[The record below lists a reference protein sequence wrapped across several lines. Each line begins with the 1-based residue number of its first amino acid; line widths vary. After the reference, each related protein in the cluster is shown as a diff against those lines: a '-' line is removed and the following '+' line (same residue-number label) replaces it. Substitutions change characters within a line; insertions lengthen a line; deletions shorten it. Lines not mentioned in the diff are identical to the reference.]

1 MTTTPPLVRAA
12 RREWWH
18 LRSALRSTLLS
29 PTARGALLVT
39 AAALAFATLGSLSGI
54 AYRSGMGSATF
65 VTLRAVIG
73 ASLLAAFLLLRPGS
87 HVSLRG
93 LPRAEKAML
102 FTAMV
107 ANATLNLAL
116 FAAYGQMAVALVLAV
131 YFTYPMLVAVASVL
145 IGRERFT
152 PARSL
157 GLVMATSGVAL
168 VLWDQLG
175 ASSLTPIGLV
185 AALGAAAC
193 QACYLVVSRAG
204 YTRVPAEQATA
215 LILGGGA
222 VLAAGVALAVDL
234 PSGRLLTW
242 MTDPAAWAAVAI
254 AGVLGA
260 TAAKVWLLRGVR
272 LLGGTRTAV
281 MMLLEPVAGAL
292 LAAAV
297 LDQGITLLE
306 AAGGLIIL
314 VAALLVQR
322 PAPGP
327 TAPRPRPAM
336 R

>member
-1 MTTTPPLVRAA
+1 MTTTPPLIRAE

-18 LRSALRSTLLS
+18 PRWRLPWIALS
-29 PTARGALLVT
+29 PTARGALVVI
-39 AAALAFATLGSLSGI
+39 AAALAFSTLGSLSGV

-73 ASLLAAFLLLRPGS
+73 AGLLATFLLLRPGS

-93 LPRAEKAML
+93 LPRAEKTMLATAML
-102 FTAMV
+102 

-157 GLVMATSGVAL
+157 GLVLATSGVAL

-193 QACYLVVSRAG
+193 QACYLVVSRSG

-222 VLAAGVALAVDL
+222 VLAATVALLVDL
-234 PSGRLLTW
+234 PSGRLLVW
-242 MTDPAAWAAVAI
+242 VGDPAAWGAVAV
-254 AGVLGA
+254 AGVVGA
-260 TAAKVWLLRGVR
+260 AAAKVWLLRGVR

-292 LAAAV
+292 LAAVV
-297 LDQGITLLE
+297 LAQGLTVLE
-306 AAGGLIIL
+306 AVGGVIIL
-314 VAALLVQR
+314 LAALLVQR
-322 PAPGP
+322 PAAGPMAPGVL
-327 TAPRPRPAM
+327 ARS
-336 R
+336 